1 MPYATSAEGST
12 LSENSFQPSPCRID
26 VEKNFGSKTEA
37 KWPAAPTQRIKQV
50 MSGRNPIGPLNAALT
65 KQSAR
70 SKSPNK
76 VDASR
81 RAEKCRSLRV
91 KARAYSYCA

>member
-65 KQSAR
+65 KALAR
-70 SKSPNK
+70 FQKSN
-76 VDASR
+76 
-81 RAEKCRSLRV
+81 E
-91 KARAYSYCA
+91 